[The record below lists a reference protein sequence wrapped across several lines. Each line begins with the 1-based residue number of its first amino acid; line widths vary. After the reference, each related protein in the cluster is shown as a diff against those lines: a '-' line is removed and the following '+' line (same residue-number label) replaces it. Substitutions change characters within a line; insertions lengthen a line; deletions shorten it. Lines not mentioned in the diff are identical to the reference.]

1 MKKLILLLTVL
12 SSCVVF
18 KPRPE
23 PRYCVVVDEVIYKK
37 NNTASIRPRS
47 NKKGPEWWTGTTIWF
62 RYPNHN
68 IHRGDTVEITMKD
81 AIGPRF

>member
-1 MKKLILLLTVL
+1 MKKLLLLLTVL

-37 NNTASIRPRS
+37 NNTASIRR
-47 NKKGPEWWTGTTIWF
+47 F